1 MLERLQ
7 SWLDLQVHILTHYD
21 DVIMSAMASQ
31 ITSLTIV
38 YSIVYSGADQ
48 RKHQSSAS
56 LAFVPHKWPV
66 TRKMFPF
73 DESSCIYDYG
83 YIDTLILTCYGFII
97 YIYIDISIYMYLNRY
112 EQIFILTPVF
122 FTNQSAF
129 ETIMDIDTHVDVSMS
144 HTFKK
149 KKKIPLLIVWKVFW
163 LGFQVRPL
171 KAMFMGSIWGRQDPG
186 GPHVS
191 PMNFAIWDATIGPHN

>member
-48 RKHQSSAS
+48 WKHQSSAS

-66 TRKMFPF
+66 RRKMFPF

-144 HTFKK
+144 HTLKK
-149 KKKIPLLIVWKVFW
+149 KKNSITNCLKSILTRLPSKTPESNVHGVH
-163 LGFQVRPL
+163 LGPT
-171 KAMFMGSIWGRQDPG
+171 GSRWAPC
-186 GPHVS
+186 
-191 PMNFAIWDATIGPHN
+191 